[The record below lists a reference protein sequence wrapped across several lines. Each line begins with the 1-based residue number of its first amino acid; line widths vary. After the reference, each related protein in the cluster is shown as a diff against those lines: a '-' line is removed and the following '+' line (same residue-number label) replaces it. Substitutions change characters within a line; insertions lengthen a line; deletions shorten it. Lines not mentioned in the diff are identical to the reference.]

1 MEETSLRQKTKKG
14 LYWSFFNQFANYAMQ
29 FVVGIIMARLLT
41 PSDYGITAI
50 PVIFMTIA
58 NVFIESGFS
67 SALVRKEEL
76 TEKDL
81 TTSFLYSFAVGIFCY
96 LCLFISAPWIASF
109 YNTPI
114 LKPLIRITAL
124 TFLWAPLNTPQNV
137 ILQRKLDFKTPAR
150 ISIVNKIISAI
161 LGITAAYLGYGLWA
175 LVIANLSSSILGL
188 IQTWLAVKWLPRE
201 GWSRDSFKYLWGYGN
216 KVVASQLIETLF
228 SNIAPF
234 LIGKYGG
241 GTVDLGNYDRA
252 KGYAAMPSS
261 NVAGVLSSVT
271 FPVLSKMQ
279 DDDARLGVN
288 YRKMIRVSAFL
299 LFPMMLLLAALARPL
314 VLVMLTAKW
323 EACIILLQLLC
334 FTFMWQP
341 VQLLNV
347 NLLYVKGRTDL
358 ALRLR
363 MIIKPIGVIVTIP
376 ALLFGGIIWFCV
388 AQIMMQIIAL
398 TMNTYYTGKLIKVG
412 FLMQMKDIIPFLI
425 LSLLM
430 FAIILVINTF
440 FSSLYLQILLGASFG
455 VLFYCGISY
464 LFKFE
469 ELDEVK
475 YLLKIKK

>member
-1 MEETSLRQKTKKG
+1 MEESSLRQKTKKG

-50 PVIFMTIA
+50 PVIFMAIA

-67 SALVRKEEL
+67 SALVRKEVL

-81 TTSFLYSFAVGIFCY
+81 TTSFLYSFIVGIVCY
-96 LCLFISAPWIASF
+96 LCLYIGAPWIASF
-109 YNTPI
+109 YDTPI
-114 LKPLIRITAL
+114 LKQLIRITAL
-124 TFLWAPLNTPQNV
+124 TFLWAPLITPQNV

-150 ISIVNKIISAI
+150 ISIVNKIVSGIIGIS
-161 LGITAAYLGYGLWA
+161 AAYLGYGLWA

-188 IQTWLAVKWLPRE
+188 IQTWLVVKWFPSE
-201 GWSRDSFKYLWGYGN
+201 KWSRESFNYLWGYGN
-216 KVVASQLIETLF
+216 KVVASQLLDTLV

-241 GTVDLGNYDRA
+241 TVDLGNYNRA

-261 NVAGVLSSVT
+261 NVVSVLSTVT

-279 DDDARLGVN
+279 DDDERLGVN

-299 LFPMMLLLAALARPL
+299 LFPIMLLLAALARPL
-314 VLVMLTAKW
+314 VLVMITAKW

-334 FTFMWQP
+334 FTFIWQP
-341 VQLLNV
+341 IQILNV

-363 MIIKPIGVIVTIP
+363 LIIKPIGVLVTIP
-376 ALLFGGIIWFCV
+376 ALIIWGIIGFCV
-388 AQIMMQIIAL
+388 AEIIMQIIAL

-412 FLMQMKDIIPFLI
+412 FFMQMKDILPFFA
-425 LSLLM
+425 LSIIM
-430 FAIILVINTF
+430 FVLILVINSF
-440 FSSLYLQILLGASFG
+440 IGSLYWQILIGVLFG
-455 VLFYCGISY
+455 TLFYCGISY
-464 LFKFE
+464 LLKF
-469 ELDEVK
+469 DEIQEVN

>member
-50 PVIFMTIA
+50 PVIFMSIA
-58 NVFIESGFS
+58 SVFIESGFS

-81 TTSFLYSFAVGIFCY
+81 TTSFLYSFSVGIFCY
-96 LCLFISAPWIASF
+96 LCLYISAPWIASF
-109 YNTPI
+109 YNTPV
-114 LKPLIRITAL
+114 LKRLIRITAL
-124 TFLWAPLNTPQNV
+124 TFLWAPLITPQNV
-137 ILQRKLDFKTPAR
+137 ILQRRLDFKTPAR

-161 LGITAAYLGYGLWA
+161 LGITAAYMGYGLWA
-175 LVIANLSSSILGL
+175 LVIANLSSSLLGL
-188 IQTWLAVKWLPRE
+188 MQTWLVVKWFPRE
-201 GWSRDSFKYLWGYGN
+201 RWSRDSFKYLWGYGN
-216 KVVASQLIETLF
+216 KVVASQLLDTLF

-241 GTVDLGNYDRA
+241 TVDLGNYNRA

-261 NVAGVLSSVT
+261 NVVSVLSTVT

-279 DDDARLGVN
+279 NDDERLGIN

-299 LFPMMLLLAALARPL
+299 LFPIMLLLAALARPL
-314 VLVMLTAKW
+314 VLIMITVKW

-341 VQLLNV
+341 IQILNV

-358 ALRLR
+358 ALKLR
-363 MIIKPIGVIVTIP
+363 MIIKPISVFVTIP
-376 ALLFGGIIWFCV
+376 ALIFGGIIWLCV
-388 AQIMMQIIAL
+388 AEIVMQIIAF
-398 TMNTYYTGKLIKVG
+398 TFNTYYTGKLIKVG
-412 FLMQMKDIIPFLI
+412 FIMQMKDILPFFA

-430 FAIILVINTF
+430 FVLILVINTF
-440 FSSLYLQILLGASFG
+440 LCNLYLQTIVGALFG

-469 ELDEVK
+469 ELNEVK

>member
-29 FVVGIIMARLLT
+29 FIVGIVMARLLT

-50 PVIFMTIA
+50 PVIFMAIA

-67 SALVRKEEL
+67 SALVRKEKL

-81 TTSFLYSFAVGIFCY
+81 TTSFLYSFGVGIFCY

-109 YNTPI
+109 YNTPV
-114 LKPLIRITAL
+114 LKQLIRITAL
-124 TFLWAPLNTPQNV
+124 TFLWAPLITPQNV

-150 ISIVNKIISAI
+150 ISIVNKIVSAF
-161 LGITAAYLGYGLWA
+161 LGITAAYMGYGLWA

-188 IQTWLAVKWLPRE
+188 IQTWLAVKWFPHER
-201 GWSRDSFKYLWGYGN
+201 WSRDSFKYLWGYGN
-216 KVVASQLIETLF
+216 KVVASQLIDTLF

-241 GTVDLGNYDRA
+241 TVDLGNYNRA
-252 KGYAAMPSS
+252 KGYAIMPSS
-261 NVAGVLSSVT
+261 NVVSVLSTVT

-279 DDDARLGVN
+279 DNDERLGIN

-299 LFPMMLLLAALARPL
+299 LFPIMLLLAALARPL
-314 VLVMLTAKW
+314 VIIMITEKW

-341 VQLLNV
+341 IQILNV

-358 ALRLR
+358 ALKLR
-363 MIIKPIGVIVTIP
+363 MVIKPIGVLVTIP
-376 ALLFGGIIWFCV
+376 ALMLGGITWFCV
-388 AQIMMQIIAL
+388 AEIIMQIIAL
-398 TMNTYYTGKLIKVG
+398 TLNTYYTGKLIKVG
-412 FLMQMKDIIPFLI
+412 YFMQMKDILPFFV

-430 FAIILVINTF
+430 FVLVLVIN
-440 FSSLYLQILLGASFG
+440 SIIGSLFLQVLVGGSIGI
-455 VLFYCGISY
+455 LFYCGISFF
-464 LFKFE
+464 LKFE
-469 ELDEVK
+469 ELNEVK

>member
-1 MEETSLRQKTKKG
+1 MEESSLRQKTKKG

-50 PVIFMTIA
+50 PVIFMAIA

-67 SALVRKEEL
+67 SALVRKEVL

-81 TTSFLYSFAVGIFCY
+81 TTSFLYSFIVGIVCY
-96 LCLFISAPWIASF
+96 LCLYIGAPWIASF
-109 YNTPI
+109 YDTPI
-114 LKPLIRITAL
+114 LKQLIRITAL
-124 TFLWAPLNTPQNV
+124 TFLWAPLITPQNV

-150 ISIVNKIISAI
+150 ISIVNKIVSGII
-161 LGITAAYLGYGLWA
+161 GITAAYLGYGLWA

-188 IQTWLAVKWLPRE
+188 IQTWLVVKWFPSE
-201 GWSRDSFKYLWGYGN
+201 KWSRESFKYLWGYGN
-216 KVVASQLIETLF
+216 KVVASQLLDTLV

-234 LIGKYGG
+234 LIGKFG
-241 GTVDLGNYDRA
+241 GTVDLGNYNRA

-261 NVAGVLSSVT
+261 NVVSVLSTVT

-279 DDDARLGVN
+279 DDDERLGVN

-299 LFPMMLLLAALARPL
+299 LFPIMLLLAALAKPL
-314 VLVMLTAKW
+314 VLVMITAKW

-334 FTFMWQP
+334 FTFIWQP
-341 VQLLNV
+341 IQILNV

-363 MIIKPIGVIVTIP
+363 LIIKPIGVLVTIP
-376 ALLFGGIIWFCV
+376 ALILWGIIGFCI
-388 AQIMMQIIAL
+388 AEIIMQIIAL

-412 FLMQMKDIIPFLI
+412 FFMQMKDILPFFVLSFIMFVLI
-425 LSLLM
+425 L
-430 FAIILVINTF
+430 IINSFIG
-440 FSSLYLQILLGASFG
+440 SLYWQILIGVLFG
-455 VLFYCGISY
+455 TLFYCGISY
-464 LFKFE
+464 LLKFDE
-469 ELDEVK
+469 IQEVK